1 MVQNEKHIGSGLTEE
16 VFLSMFVRFHSR
28 AAGDFTMFAEV
39 AISLLKKMGHSGT
52 VPSALMPEDIPQA
65 LDNLKAAMRAEPA
78 ETPDNGDSEAPVT
91 LSRRAYPLVKMLEAS
106 LAENCEVMWD

>member
-1 MVQNEKHIGSGLTEE
+1 
-16 VFLSMFVRFHSR
+16 VFITFHSR
-28 AAGDFTMFAEV
+28 AAGDFMMTGEI

-65 LDNLKAAMRAEPA
+65 LDKLKAAMSAEPA
-78 ETPDNGDSEAPVT
+78 APPNSEDGEAPVS

-106 LAENCEVMWD
+106 LAEDCEVMWD